1 MYIIKVVCC
10 LTPCYTGA
18 SVHKLQCKTVQ
29 QTAKQAKEAETTSQ
43 KQEGEE
49 RDGYRGMHKY

>member
-10 LTPCYTGA
+10 HTPCYTGA
-18 SVHKLQCKTVQ
+18 SVHKLQDASNK
-29 QTAKQAKEAETTSQ
+29 TAKQATESETTSQ